1 MKIEVIP
8 NCFDA
13 NGEAEQKLE
22 LAVKQDGLHPLSMS
36 VPPVRNSSH
45 WHRFSTS
52 LYILEGQLK
61 ITDVMLEKTYTAGP
75 GCRVSAGE
83 IVRHFACVGDQGP
96 WARATDAAVIM
107 RDDAKVLGKGGHLT
121 RPKTSDAAKSCDE

>member
-75 GCRVSAGE
+75 GCRVDVPARVLHAEESGQGYRIVAGMT
-83 IVRHFACVGDQGP
+83 VDPASLNGP
-96 WARATDAAVIM
+96 VDLAPR
-107 RDDAKVLGKGGHLT
+107 LLE
-121 RPKTSDAAKSCDE
+121 SEKS